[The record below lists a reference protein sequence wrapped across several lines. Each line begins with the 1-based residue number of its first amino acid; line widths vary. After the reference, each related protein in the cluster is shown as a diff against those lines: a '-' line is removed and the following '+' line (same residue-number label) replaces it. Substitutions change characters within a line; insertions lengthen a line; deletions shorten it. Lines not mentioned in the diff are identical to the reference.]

1 MITSHVT
8 ERFFGSDDVTI
19 FLLQQFEVVWS
30 FNEVVGIFAE
40 WNISRIGLEGV
51 NSDTITF
58 KRRKN
63 TLLGLPDYKIATEW
77 SKKRN
82 KIENQ
87 PDPAFSIDTALTFIK
102 LHSVSKW

>member
-30 FNEVVGIFAE
+30 FNEIVGIFAE

-63 TLLGLPDYKIATEW
+63 TLLGLLDYEIANERTRMRH
-77 SKKRN
+77 KN
-82 KIENQ
+82 KTGLIQ
-87 PDPAFSIDTALTFIK
+87 RLA
-102 LHSVSKW
+102 

>member
-1 MITSHVT
+1 MITPHVT
-8 ERFFGSDDVTI
+8 EIFFGSDDITI

-40 WNISRIGLEGV
+40 RNISRIGLEGV

-63 TLLGLPDYKIATEW
+63 TLLGLLDYEIANERT
-77 SKKRN
+77 SMRHKN
-82 KIENQ
+82 KTGLIQ
-87 PDPAFSIDTALTFIK
+87 RLA
-102 LHSVSKW
+102 